1 MPSEKARTAAMER
14 AAAGEGTSTANMT
27 SRFVGLIVVPGNH
40 LVKLE
45 LEEKL
50 GQPWEGD
57 LTLRSS
63 KE

>member
-1 MPSEKARTAAMER
+1 MPSEKAKTAAIER
-14 AAAGEGTSTANMT
+14 AVADEGTGTANMT

-50 GQPWEGD
+50 DQPWEGD
-57 LTLRSS
+57 LALRTS